1 MGFRC
6 RHSRRRMASDP
17 ARKKAQSRPKAGR
30 PQTPFTMNKPRMVEM
45 SAEEY
50 DRATSLLANALRAS
64 SDAADQPVD
73 VTA

>member
-1 MGFRC
+1 
-6 RHSRRRMASDP
+6 
-17 ARKKAQSRPKAGR
+17 
-30 PQTPFTMNKPRMVEM
+30 MVEM